1 MAHSLNKIK
10 LNITN
15 KMSQESDTSS
25 NKSNSDNETDD
36 KTQALT
42 TYSKKSIFLYDKKCR
57 TVLHLGVLYRN
68 LSKAATNAINL
79 DKITHKIQKMIDK
92 NQIYLRD
99 VGPIILG
106 ITKIVVKKTFFLFKD
121 IEELTNLRMN
131 SKGQRNLIGRN
142 NGNNSEDNS
151 EIKEKDSRKKSKKN
165 LDSKKLLGNEHE
177 DTLAMNINSLETEG
191 LNNQNSLA
199 GTAFKNKLRNAN
211 KLTDLTFSKD
221 IIELTNDDM
230 IRRTIQKMSKLE
242 NSDIKELVST
252 NKKNKK
258 DDTKFDTENKNSK
271 TLKNLREMLL
281 NKNGGKNNSN
291 LNLNELNM
299 DYSAHNFDGSVN
311 LDENNKDV
319 NNFFTVVRSQIDNE
333 NNAPLDNDNIDHNF
347 DFEINMNDFKDE
359 NNLYSNK
366 KYDINKDEI
375 KKNLK
380 TKINKKSEYMNY
392 NAKLKYD
399 DELEMK
405 YDTDFDNDKI
415 RKGKIKEMEKKLE
428 VENMFK
434 LENIQFNTN
443 IFLFDKNKLTGF
455 SNEKYEY
462 LLPQFLEAKDDEN
475 SEDNNKEISLDSYSK
490 LRNDSNIASV
500 SKLSEKNDIYRN
512 ERFTSSNKKKISLGN
527 FDSNNILMNNLSR
540 LSLDRNDF
548 KGAKSFIEKLNL
560 MDKENNNETNNENV
574 NINNDIDLIEQ
585 ENDFEE
591 KNNEIN
597 LEENKKI
604 KEIKSN
610 EEIKE
615 EEDANLLK
623 EDLQKNVFSKSKKKI
638 TFDKIREKLDNK
650 EKFEEPKLFYDLL
663 LLAQNGDVEIT
674 QSELMENKKI
684 NVSLNY

>member
-131 SKGQRNLIGRN
+131 SKDQRNLIGRN

-380 TKINKKSEYMNY
+380 AKINKKSEYMNY

-428 VENMFK
+428 AENMFK

-560 MDKENNNETNNENV
+560 MDKENNNETNNDNI

>member
-131 SKGQRNLIGRN
+131 SKDQRNLIGRN

-462 LLPQFLEAKDDEN
+462 LLPQFLEAKGDEN

-585 ENDFEE
+585 ESDLEE

>member
-1 MAHSLNKIK
+1 
-10 LNITN
+10 
-15 KMSQESDTSS
+15 MSQDSDTSS
-25 NKSNSDNETDD
+25 NKSNSDNEADN

-131 SKGQRNLIGRN
+131 SKDQRYLIGRN

-151 EIKEKDSRKKSKKN
+151 EIKEKDSRKKSKIN
-165 LDSKKLLGNEHE
+165 LDSKKLLGNERE

-191 LNNQNSLA
+191 LNLQNSMT

-211 KLTDLTFSKD
+211 KFTDLTFSKD

-242 NSDIKELVST
+242 NSDIKELIST

-258 DDTKFDTENKNSK
+258 DDIKFDTENKNSK
-271 TLKNLREMLL
+271 TLKNLKEMLL
-281 NKNGGKNNSN
+281 NKGANKNNSN
-291 LNLNELNM
+291 LNLNELNL
-299 DYSAHNFDGSVN
+299 DYSAQNFDGSVN

-333 NNAPLDNDNIDHNF
+333 NNAPIDTDNIDHNF
-347 DFEINMNDFKDE
+347 DFEINMNDFRDE

-366 KYDINKDEI
+366 KFEINKDEI

-380 TKINKKSEYMNY
+380 TKINKKTEYMNR

-399 DELEMK
+399 DELEIE
-405 YDTDFDNDKI
+405 YDTNFDNDKI
-415 RKGKIKEMEKKLE
+415 RKGKLKELEKKLE
-428 VENMFK
+428 EENMFK
-434 LENIQFNTN
+434 LQNIQFNTN

-462 LLPQFLEAKDDEN
+462 LLPQFLEAKEDEN
-475 SEDNNKEISLDSYSK
+475 SEENKEITLDSYSK
-490 LRNDSNIASV
+490 MRNDSNVASV
-500 SKLSEKNDIYRN
+500 SKLSEKNDISRA

-527 FDSNNILMNNLSR
+527 FDSNNILMNNLSK

-548 KGAKSFIEKLNL
+548 KGAKSFIEKLSL
-560 MDKENNNETNNENV
+560 MDKENNNENNNENI
-574 NINNDIDLIEQ
+574 NINNDIDLVEQ

-597 LEENKKI
+597 LEENKI
-604 KEIKSN
+604 MKEIKSN

-615 EEDANLLK
+615 EEDATLLK
-623 EDLQKNVFSKSKKKI
+623 EDLEKNVFSKSKKRI

>member
-131 SKGQRNLIGRN
+131 SKDQRNLMGRN

-165 LDSKKLLGNEHE
+165 LDSKKLLGNERE

-333 NNAPLDNDNIDHNF
+333 NNALLDNDNIDHNF

-428 VENMFK
+428 AENMFK

-638 TFDKIREKLDNK
+638 TFDKIRDKLDNK

-663 LLAQNGDVEIT
+663 LLAQKGDIEIT
-674 QSELMENKKI
+674 QKDLMNNKTI

>member
-131 SKGQRNLIGRN
+131 SKDQRNLMGRN

-428 VENMFK
+428 AENMFK

-560 MDKENNNETNNENV
+560 MDKENNNETNNENI

>member
-131 SKGQRNLIGRN
+131 SKDQRNLIGRN

-242 NSDIKELVST
+242 NSDIKELIST

-380 TKINKKSEYMNY
+380 AKINKKSEYMNY

-428 VENMFK
+428 AENMFK

-455 SNEKYEY
+455 SNEKFEY

-560 MDKENNNETNNENV
+560 MDKENNNETNNDNI

>member
-99 VGPIILG
+99 VGPISLG

-131 SKGQRNLIGRN
+131 SKDQRNLMGRN

-428 VENMFK
+428 AENMFK

-560 MDKENNNETNNENV
+560 MDKENNNETNNENI

-585 ENDFEE
+585 ENDLEE

>member
-131 SKGQRNLIGRN
+131 SKDQRNLIGRN

-165 LDSKKLLGNEHE
+165 LDPKKLLGNEHE

-333 NNAPLDNDNIDHNF
+333 NNAPIDTDNIDHNF

>member
-177 DTLAMNINSLETEG
+177 DTLALNINSLETEG

-242 NSDIKELVST
+242 NSDIKELIST

-380 TKINKKSEYMNY
+380 AKINKKSEYMNY

-428 VENMFK
+428 AENMFK

-455 SNEKYEY
+455 SNEKFEY

-585 ENDFEE
+585 ENDLEE

>member
-131 SKGQRNLIGRN
+131 SKDQRNLTGRN

-380 TKINKKSEYMNY
+380 TKKNKKSEYMNY

-428 VENMFK
+428 AENMFK

-560 MDKENNNETNNENV
+560 MDKENNNETNNDNI

-585 ENDFEE
+585 ENDLEE

>member
-1 MAHSLNKIK
+1 
-10 LNITN
+10 
-15 KMSQESDTSS
+15 MSQDSDTSS
-25 NKSNSDNETDD
+25 NKSNSDNEADN

-131 SKGQRNLIGRN
+131 SKDQRYLIGRN

-151 EIKEKDSRKKSKKN
+151 EIKEKDSRKKSKIN
-165 LDSKKLLGNEHE
+165 LDSKKLLGNERE

-191 LNNQNSLA
+191 LNLQNSLA

-211 KLTDLTFSKD
+211 KFTDLTFSKD

-242 NSDIKELVST
+242 NSDIKELIST

-258 DDTKFDTENKNSK
+258 DDIKFDTENKNSK
-271 TLKNLREMLL
+271 TLKNLKEMLL
-281 NKNGGKNNSN
+281 NKGANKNNSN
-291 LNLNELNM
+291 LNLNELNL
-299 DYSAHNFDGSVN
+299 DYSAQNFDGSVN

-333 NNAPLDNDNIDHNF
+333 NNAPIDTDNIDHNF
-347 DFEINMNDFKDE
+347 DFEINMNDFRDE

-366 KYDINKDEI
+366 KFEINKDEI

-380 TKINKKSEYMNY
+380 TKINKKTEYMNR

-399 DELEMK
+399 DELEIE
-405 YDTDFDNDKI
+405 YDTNFDNDKI
-415 RKGKIKEMEKKLE
+415 RKGKLKELEKKLE
-428 VENMFK
+428 EENMFK
-434 LENIQFNTN
+434 LKNIQFDTN

-462 LLPQFLEAKDDEN
+462 LLPQFLEAKEDEN
-475 SEDNNKEISLDSYSK
+475 SEENKEITLDSYSK
-490 LRNDSNIASV
+490 MRNDSNVASV
-500 SKLSEKNDIYRN
+500 SKLSEKNDISRA

-527 FDSNNILMNNLSR
+527 FDSNNILMNNLSK

-548 KGAKSFIEKLNL
+548 KGAKSFIEKLSL
-560 MDKENNNETNNENV
+560 MDKENNNENNNENI
-574 NINNDIDLIEQ
+574 NINNDIDLVEQ

-597 LEENKKI
+597 LEENKKM

-615 EEDANLLK
+615 EEDATLLK
-623 EDLQKNVFSKSKKKI
+623 EDLEKNVFSKSKKRI